1 MEKKIDR
8 FEFANLRQFKGK
20 YKITFD
26 DRLNLI
32 TGNNGSGKSTV
43 IEGINAVLG
52 KEKDNTESLINKSKI
67 AAHIKVIFNDD
78 TSVMLKL
85 LKEDD
90 KIRKMYFINNRYTT
104 QEEVNKYTNDLNI
117 EIIDNYGVTLDKDEL
132 TKAIQDLKA
141 ENKQYIIAGIRNEIK
156 DVTDRTIRIEDLKQ
170 CVIV

>member
-52 KEKDNTESLINKSKI
+52 NEIDNAESLINKSKI
-67 AAHIKVIFNDD
+67 AAHLKLIFDDD

-104 QEEVNKYTNDLNI
+104 QEDVKKYTNDLNI
-117 EIIDNYGVTLDKDEL
+117 EILDNYGVTLDKDEL

-141 ENKQYIIAGIRNEIK
+141 ENKQYIVAGIHNEII
-156 DVTDRTIRIEDLKQ
+156 DVADRTIRIEDLKQ

>member
-52 KEKDNTESLINKSKI
+52 KEIDNAESLINKSKI
-67 AAHIKVIFNDD
+67 AAHIKVIFDDD

-85 LKEDD
+85 LD

-104 QEEVNKYTNDLNI
+104 QEEVKEYTNDLNI
-117 EIIDNYGVTLDKDEL
+117 GILDNYGVTLDKDKL
-132 TKAIQDLKA
+132 TKAIQALKV
-141 ENKQYIIAGIRNEIK
+141 ENKQYIIASIRNEI
-156 DVTDRTIRIEDLKQ
+156 TEFADRTIRIEELKR
-170 CVIV
+170 CVVV

>member
-52 KEKDNTESLINKSKI
+52 KEKDNAESLINKSKI
-67 AAHIKVIFNDD
+67 AAHIKVIFDDD

-104 QEEVNKYTNDLNI
+104 QEEVKKYTNDLNI

-141 ENKQYIIAGIRNEIK
+141 ENKQYIVAGIRNEII
-156 DVTDRTIRIEDLKQ
+156 DVADRTIRIEDLKQ

>member
-52 KEKDNTESLINKSKI
+52 NEIDNAESLINKSKI
-67 AAHIKVIFNDD
+67 AAHIKVIFDDD

-85 LKEDD
+85 LKEDN

-104 QEEVNKYTNDLNI
+104 QEEVSEYTNDLNI

-132 TKAIQDLKA
+132 TKAIRDLKA
-141 ENKQYIIAGIRNEIK
+141 VNKQIILAIIRDEVLTVADKIINVE
-156 DVTDRTIRIEDLKQ
+156 ELKQ
-170 CVIV
+170 CQIV

>member
-26 DRLNLI
+26 DKLNLI

-52 KEKDNTESLINKSKI
+52 KEIDNAESLINKSKI
-67 AAHIKVIFNDD
+67 AAHIKVIFDDD

-104 QEEVNKYTNDLNI
+104 QGAAIGTVLVFMMAIVALSLPEM
-117 EIIDNYGVTLDKDEL
+117 IIFSRVMKKELITRFVIFMFIVFTLVGYFYNL
-132 TKAIQDLKA
+132 TL
-141 ENKQYIIAGIRNEIK
+141 
-156 DVTDRTIRIEDLKQ
+156 
-170 CVIV
+170 

>member
-26 DRLNLI
+26 DKLNLI

-52 KEKDNTESLINKSKI
+52 KEIDNEESLINKGKI
-67 AAHIKVIFNDD
+67 AAHIKVIFDDD

-104 QEEVNKYTNDLNI
+104 QEEVREYTNDLNI
-117 EIIDNYGVTLDKDEL
+117 GILDNYGVTLDKDKL
-132 TKAIQDLKA
+132 TKVIQALKV
-141 ENKQYIIAGIRNEIK
+141 ENTQYIIASIRNEI
-156 DVTDRTIRIEDLKQ
+156 TEFADRTIRIEELKR
-170 CVIV
+170 CVVV